1 MHERRTIAKS
11 RSDRTKS
18 PTLRWKR
25 VAWSFVLLVGTGLCA
40 LTPLFGQDTQS
51 ALARPQGYYKVVPLK
66 GVSAEAMAASVA
78 GATTIPMWRYNIT
91 ASRDGHPY
99 TGMMVGR
106 SPFFHGART
115 TNVPTFI
122 IPLKVHMP
130 DGGVFDPSA
139 TDSTCSPSGTPLNLF
154 QNSPIITPVDISMGG
169 IDIGTAQYVDAFQ
182 RANFW
187 TDVSA
192 TGTRYHAAL
201 GPVTTLAVQTWN
213 VPSGKGATYTTSQ
226 YGGCGKIGVVDFST
240 MDNYV
245 TGTLMPALA
254 GSGVGPTNF
263 PIILLYNVVMGDP
276 GDLLTSNCCILG
288 YHGAGGFPAQ
298 TYSPMDYDTTRIFG
312 SGVANTSIAAHEV
325 GEWMDD
331 PLGTNPTPAWGNIGQ
346 VTGCQSN
353 LEVGDPLSGTLFP
366 SIVMPNNVTY
376 DLQELA
382 FFSWF
387 YSTPSLGVNG
397 WFSDHQTFT
406 NDAAVCP

>member
-1 MHERRTIAKS
+1 MHDGRAIAKS
-11 RSDRTKS
+11 KS
-18 PTLRWKR
+18 RMLLWKH
-25 VAWSFVLLVGTGLCA
+25 VAWSFVLFVSAGLSLLSPRLYA
-40 LTPLFGQDTQS
+40 QDTQS
-51 ALARPQGYYKVVPLK
+51 ALARPQGYYKVVPLT

-91 ASRDGHPY
+91 SSRDGHPY
-99 TGMMVGR
+99 TGVMVGR

-130 DGGVFDPSA
+130 DGGVFDPTA
-139 TDSTCSPSGTPLNLF
+139 TDSSCSPSGTPLNLF
-154 QNSPIITPVDISMGG
+154 QNSPITTPVDISMGG
-169 IDIGTAQYVDAFQ
+169 IDIGVAQYVDAFQ
-182 RANFW
+182 RASFW
-187 TDVSA
+187 SDVSA
-192 TGTRYHAAL
+192 TGTRYHSAL
-201 GPVTTLAVQTWN
+201 GPITTLAMQTWN
-213 VPSGKGATYTTSQ
+213 VPAGKGATYTTSQ

-240 MDNYV
+240 MDNFV

-312 SGVANTSIAAHEV
+312 GVGNTSIAAHEV
-325 GEWMDD
+325 GEWIAD

-346 VTGCQSN
+346 VSGCQSN

-366 SIVMPNNVTY
+366 SILMPNNVTY
-376 DLQELA
+376 ELQELA

>member
-18 PTLRWKR
+18 PALRWKL
-25 VAWSFVLLVGTGLCA
+25 VAWSFLGFVGAGLCM
-40 LTPLFGQDTQS
+40 LTPLFAQDTQ
-51 ALARPQGYYKVVPLK
+51 ATLARPQGYYKVVPLT
-66 GVSAEAMAASVA
+66 GVSAAAMAASVA

-99 TGMMVGR
+99 TGVMVGR

-130 DGGVFDPSA
+130 DGGVFDPTA
-139 TDSTCSPSGTPLNLF
+139 TDSSCSPSGTPLNLF

-169 IDIGTAQYVDAFQ
+169 VDIGTAQYVDAFQ
-182 RANFW
+182 RASFW
-187 TDVSA
+187 SDVSV
-192 TGTRYHAAL
+192 TGTRYHSAL
-201 GPVTTLAVQTWN
+201 GPITTLAVQTWN
-213 VPSGKGATYTTSQ
+213 VPSGKGATYNATT
-226 YGGCGKIGVVDFST
+226 YRGCGKIGVVDFST
-240 MDNYV
+240 MDNFV

-276 GDLLTSNCCILG
+276 GDSISSNCCILG

-298 TYSPMDYDTTRIFG
+298 TYSPMDYDTTGIFG
-312 SGVANTSIAAHEV
+312 GVGNTSVAAHEV

-331 PLGTNPTPAWGNIGQ
+331 PLGTNPTPPWGNIGQ

-353 LEVGDPLSGTLFP
+353 LEVGDPLSETNFP
-366 SIVMPNNVTY
+366 PVLMPNNVTY
-376 DLQELA
+376 ELQELA
-382 FFSWF
+382 SFSWF
-387 YSTPSLGVNG
+387 FSTPSLGVNG
-397 WFSDHQTFT
+397 WFSDNGTFT
-406 NDAAVCP
+406 NDAAVCH

>member
-1 MHERRTIAKS
+1 MHKRRAIA
-11 RSDRTKS
+11 RSKS
-18 PTLRWKR
+18 PTLRWKL
-25 VAWSFVLLVGTGLCA
+25 VAWSFVIGAGLCV
-40 LTPLFGQDTQS
+40 LSPRQLFAQDTPQDPPS
-51 ALARPQGYYKVVPLK
+51 ILAPPQAYYKVVPLT
-66 GVSAEAMAASVA
+66 GVNAAAMAASVA
-78 GATTIPMWRYNIT
+78 GATTIPMWSYNVT

-99 TGMMVGR
+99 SGVMVGR

-115 TNVPTFI
+115 TNVPTYI

-139 TDSTCSPSGTPLNLF
+139 TDSTCSRSGTPLNLF
-154 QNSPIITPVDISMGG
+154 QNSPIITPVDIMMGG

-187 TDVSA
+187 SDVSA

-213 VPSGKGATYTTSQ
+213 VPSGKGLTYSATP
-226 YGGCGKIGVVDFST
+226 YGGCGHIGVVDFT
-240 MDNYV
+240 AMDIFV
-245 TGTLMPALA
+245 TGTLIPALA

-276 GDLLTSNCCILG
+276 GDSISSNCCILG

-298 TYSPMDYDTTRIFG
+298 TYSPMDYDTTGIFG

-331 PLGTNPTPAWGNIGQ
+331 PLGNNPTPPWGNIGQ
-346 VTGCQSN
+346 VSGCQSN
-353 LEVGDPLSGTLFP
+353 LEVGDPLTNTNFP
-366 SIVMPNNVTY
+366 PVLMPNNFTY
-376 DLQELA
+376 ELQELA

-397 WFSDHQTFT
+397 WFSDNQTFT